1 MTEQNIIME
10 KRGSIRILTI
20 HHPPANTWDLVTVE
34 AFERAVDEVEQDTD
48 TRVVIL
54 TGAGDK
60 CFSAGFDVKDA
71 ANAPLIGPKAKALW
85 TRIDRFPKPV
95 IAALNGYALGGGLE
109 LAMSCHF
116 RLMADRPTAR
126 LGLTELNLGIIP
138 GWGGTQRLPRLVGRA
153 KALDMILFSKTLTA
167 QEAFEAGLVNQVTTP
182 ERLMEDAI
190 HLAQRLAERPP
201 IAVSCV
207 LRAMA
212 AGEYEGLD
220 RGLEVESEGS
230 ARVRESKD
238 RMEGFQAFLEKR
250 QPVFTGR

>member
-1 MTEQNIIME
+1 MTDQTIILE
-10 KRGSIRILTI
+10 KRGSIRIITI
-20 HHPPANTWDLVTVE
+20 NHPPANAWDLATVE
-34 AFERAVDEVEQDTD
+34 AFERAVNEVEQDQGA
-48 TRVVIL
+48 RVVIL
-54 TGAGDK
+54 TGAGDS

-71 ANAPLIGPKAKALW
+71 ANAPVTSPKARALW

-109 LAMSCHF
+109 LAMCCHF
-116 RLMADRPTAR
+116 RIMADGPKAR

-182 ERLMEDAI
+182 ERLMDEA
-190 HLAQRLAERPP
+190 LAFAERLAERPP

-207 LRAMA
+207 LRAMS
-212 AGEYEGLD
+212 AGEYEGLE
-220 RGLEVESEGS
+220 RGLAMEEEGS
-230 ARVRESKD
+230 LRVRVSKD
-238 RMEGFQAFLEKR
+238 CVEGFQAFLEKR
-250 QPVFTGR
+250 KPMFRGE